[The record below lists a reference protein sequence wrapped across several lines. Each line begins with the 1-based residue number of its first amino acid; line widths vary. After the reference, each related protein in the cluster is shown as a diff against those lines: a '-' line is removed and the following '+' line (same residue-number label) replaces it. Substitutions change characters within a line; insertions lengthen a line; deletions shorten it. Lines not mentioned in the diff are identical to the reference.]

1 MKKLTPTFLTILF
14 LIVPS
19 VSFAEK
25 YACAYLYDGEAL
37 PISFE
42 REGNYFNKSNTAT
55 NPIVFEDKYVIVLS
69 KTYPKMDTL
78 PPQTYTTLIDKEK
91 LNFVFVGLEFGNS
104 SEIVEGPCSV
114 TE

>member
-1 MKKLTPTFLTILF
+1 MKKLILTFLPILF

-19 VSFAEK
+19 VSFSEK
-25 YACAYLYDGEAL
+25 YVCAYLFNGEAL

-42 REGNYFNKSNTAT
+42 REGNYFKKSNTAK
-55 NPIVFEDKYVIVLS
+55 NPIVFEDKYTIVLS
-69 KTYPKMDTL
+69 KTYPKMGTL

-91 LNFVFVGLEFGNS
+91 LNFVFVGLEYGNS
-104 SEIVEGPCSV
+104 SVITEGPCNV